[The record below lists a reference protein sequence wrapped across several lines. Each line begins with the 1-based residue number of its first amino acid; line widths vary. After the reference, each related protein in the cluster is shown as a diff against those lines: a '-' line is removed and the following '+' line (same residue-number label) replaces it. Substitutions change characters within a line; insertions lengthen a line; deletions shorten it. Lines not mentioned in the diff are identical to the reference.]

1 MLWYALGC
9 YNERESNEILWD
21 SFTVVWDFTAM
32 EWDLKAMQWWLY
44 DLIKDM
50 LERTCFDN
58 KNKTKRIFWQDQVVF
73 FSVEFTKI
81 SSQREGCFP
90 RTIQKKSLKTTKQNY
105 FQK

>member
-1 MLWYALGC
+1 MLWYALEC

-21 SFTVVWDFTAM
+21 SFTVVWDFNAM

-50 LERTCFDN
+50 LELTCCFDN
-58 KNKTKRIFWQDQVVF
+58 KNKTKRIFWQDQVF

-81 SSQREGCFP
+81 SSQRDGCFP
-90 RTIQKKSLKTTKQNY
+90 RTIQKKSLKTTRQNY